1 MTVTLFI
8 HTSKTFH
15 TGSELRS
22 LYGTHYLSVS
32 TISQVEI
39 PTPQRKCTMSTNT
52 KKTSENMAT
61 LAAETLNNQN
71 ASVIAKSLAPSALA
85 QSGTGKQT
93 S

>member
-1 MTVTLFI
+1 
-8 HTSKTFH
+8 
-15 TGSELRS
+15 
-22 LYGTHYLSVS
+22 
-32 TISQVEI
+32 
-39 PTPQRKCTMSTNT
+39 MSTNI

-85 QSGTGKQT
+85 QSGIGKQT